1 MPDDTPLC
9 PKTRGAI
16 ETIAR
21 RLRRLPCENSFVAMN
36 LHRVARDLEAIAA
49 RHGTARSRAT
59 RHRARRQAASPQA
72 AVLRQTDCSAQ

>member
-9 PKTRGAI
+9 PKTLGAI

-49 RHGTARSRAT
+49 CHGTSRGRST
-59 RHRARRQAASPQA
+59 RRGTGRKAAPPPA
-72 AVLRQTDCSAQ
+72 AALRQTDCSAQ